1 MKAWTD
7 FLREL
12 NHVDGR
18 WIAADSGA
26 VVAVINPATGEQLGT
41 VPDMGA
47 LETRKAIEA
56 AHRAFPGWSKTT
68 AQQRGKLIRALA
80 DAALVH
86 RDALAELLTR
96 EQGKPL
102 AEAKGEIT
110 IAAGY
115 LHWFAEE
122 ATRVYGDIIP
132 SPWPG
137 RRLLVTKEA
146 VGVVG
151 AITPWNFPSSMLAR
165 KFGPALA
172 AGCTVVA
179 KPAMQTPFSALAW
192 AVLAE
197 EVGMPAGV
205 INIVTGDAHA
215 VGSEITSNPL
225 VSKITFTGST
235 AVGKLLMKQAADTVK
250 KVSLELGGNAAF
262 LVFDDADI
270 DSAVEGAIA
279 AKFRNAGQTCVCTNR
294 FYVQSSV
301 YGVFVEKFVAA
312 VKALK
317 VGSPLEA
324 GVVQGPLVDER
335 AVVKVEELVADAKA
349 NSARVVLGGA
359 RHALGHSY
367 FEPTVIVG
375 ANHAMRMS
383 REEIFGPVAAIYAFD
398 DEEEGVRLANDSQ
411 FGLAAYFYSQDLG
424 RVMRVS
430 EQLKCGIVAVNEG
443 IVTTEFAPFG
453 GVKQSGIGSEGSKY
467 ALHDYLDIKY
477 VCLGGLAPAPGK
489 QGASL

>member
-1 MKAWTD
+1 MRTWKD
-7 FLREL
+7 FLREA
-12 NHVDGR
+12 NHIDGR
-18 WIAADSGA
+18 WVPARSGEIVAITNPSTGEKLGNVPHSGA
-26 VVAVINPATGEQLGT
+26 TEARQ
-41 VPDMGA
+41 
-47 LETRKAIEA
+47 AIEA
-56 AHRAFPGWSKTT
+56 ASRAFEGWSRTT
-68 AQQRGKLIRALA
+68 AQERCKLIRALA
-80 DAALVH
+80 DSALAN

-102 AEAKGEIT
+102 AEARGEVT

-137 RRLLVTKEA
+137 RRLLVTKEP

-172 AGCTVVA
+172 AGCTIVA
-179 KPAMQTPFSALAW
+179 KPAPQTPYSALAW

-197 EVGMPAGV
+197 EAGFPAGV
-205 INIVTGDAHA
+205 INIVTGDAQQI
-215 VGSEITSNPL
+215 GGELTSSPL

-235 AVGKLLMKQAADTVK
+235 PVGKLLMKQAADTVK
-250 KVSLELGGNAAF
+250 KVSLELGGNAPF
-262 LVFDDADI
+262 LVFDDADV

-294 FYVQSSV
+294 FYVQSGI
-301 YGVFVEKFVAA
+301 YDRFVERFSTA
-312 VKALK
+312 VSALK

-324 GVVQGPLVDER
+324 GVVQGPLVDDR
-335 AVVKVEELVADAKA
+335 AVHKVEELVADAQA
-349 NSARVVLGGA
+349 NGAKVTVGGY

-367 FEPTVIVG
+367 FQPTVIVD
-375 ANHAMRMS
+375 ANHSMRMS
-383 REEIFGPVAAIYAFD
+383 KEEIFGPVAAIYSFERE
-398 DEEEGVRLANDSQ
+398 DEAIAIANDTP

-430 EQLKCGIVAVNEG
+430 EALKYGIVAINEG

-453 GVKQSGIGSEGSKY
+453 GVKESGIGSEGSKY
-467 ALHDYLDIKY
+467 GIQDYLNLKY
-477 VCLGGLAPAPGK
+477 ICLGGLSNAPEATK
-489 QGASL
+489 AMR